1 MRRREPPR
9 VLGPYFERN
18 KWRIVVVEHGTR
30 KSFFVPTEEEARRL
44 KVQFEKEITGPPLR
58 TVGEV
63 IEAFLTE
70 RAASGDWRPI
80 SALTTRDKL
89 IAFFASVRELDISQ
103 ITARRA
109 AALYRAATE
118 TTTRYGRPAAVATHR
133 AQLRL
138 AKHFFRWAMKRG
150 MVASNPFAEVE
161 PIGRMNV
168 GKRQLRLDEARAF
181 ADTALRMWTEKRDVL
196 ALAAVCA
203 LFMGLRVSEI
213 LGRTVRDLD
222 AGGAVLVIEEGK
234 TKNAT
239 RSPTVPVVLR
249 PHLLE
254 LARGRRPEELLFAG
268 EGGKRRRNPVLHRKV
283 GRICVAAGVP
293 VVCTHALRGCNASFA
308 LEAGSTSEAVAR
320 SLGHGSFAVTKRHY
334 ARADAIGNAQSEA
347 LAGVLTRPPLT
358 STLSAVT
365 AAELATVLP
374 GHVLAELAA
383 LYTSSRRPG

>member
-9 VLGPYFERN
+9 VLGPYFER
-18 KWRIVVVEHGTR
+18 KRWRIVVVEHGTR
-30 KSFFVPTEEEARRL
+30 KSVFVPTEEEARRL

-80 SALTTRDKL
+80 SAVTTRDKL
-89 IAFFASVRELDISQ
+89 VAFFASVRELDISQ

-109 AALYRAATE
+109 AALYRVATE

-138 AKHFFRWAMKRG
+138 AKHFLRWAMKRG
-150 MVASNPFAEVE
+150 LVASNPFAEVE

-168 GKRQLRLDEARAF
+168 GKPQLRLDEARAF

-222 AGGAVLVIEEGK
+222 AGGVVLVIEEGK

-239 RSPTVPVVLR
+239 RAPAVPSVLR

-254 LARGRRPEELLFAG
+254 LARGRKPEELLFAG
-268 EGGKRRRNPVLHRKV
+268 EGNKRRRNPVLHRKV

-308 LEAGSTSEAVAR
+308 LEAGVTSEAVAR
-320 SLGHGSFAVTKRHY
+320 SLGHGSFAVTRRHY
-334 ARADAIGNAQSEA
+334 TRADAIGNAQSVA
-347 LAGVLTRPPLT
+347 LTNMLTRPPLADVLSESSAEEIFSALT
-358 STLSAVT
+358 SD
-365 AAELATVLP
+365 
-374 GHVLAELAA
+374 VLAKLVT
-383 LYTSSRRPG
+383 LYASQQRQ